1 MEQHLQ
7 RDTAPEPSSLHS
19 TIYGTRTSIGPSIA
33 HSSIVQTGTLSSD
46 NPSPNQNAF
55 AHHTG
60 AIIGVALAGT
70 FAVMISMIIVF
81 LMCKRHY
88 YHRNDRRGIESDV
101 NSVGIGGS
109 RENFLRQEVD
119 AMTCGDEG
127 PPSSQ
132 THGIGTTGYLDAV
145 MLENRG
151 SAPASFPS
159 LPFFDGNGISGGIGA
174 MSGGFGSGA
183 SDESAGMY
191 PPQSHAL
198 TTSYPGVEYAL
209 SANVGKAVPMSRPTG
224 DIPPLDDTAR
234 SLPSPPSP
242 FRLRDPTFWPSSSA
256 DHLSSP
262 TQPLVSDPY
271 SQQPRNHLHS
281 YRTRAAAAGH
291 IGNVSTGHS
300 DSFGDANGTKFISSL
315 SVHGRPNTISEVVAS
330 LGDSSTQGHLISV
343 GHGNGTGNESRGE
356 GGGGVVASSLT
367 HDMRMI
373 LSELRTPSP
382 NHGHGEIGTVEPW
395 SISSSPTTEL
405 EGLHPSTHVPF
416 PSTMPESNAS
426 SGTGGSKLSGG
437 GLLGKLKVMSKNVKS
452 SERVRESDEMKWSS
466 HAHSLRQSGW
476 MDSSDDSTMLRRSI
490 AASIS
495 MPMGE
500 LPTKSNYPRLP
511 SSLLNPPNAIPI
523 PPLRSPISM
532 QRDGN
537 VSPVP
542 SIQDPQTSMDITGEY
557 HLFRAHTEY
566 GLHNE
571 YEAEG
576 IWTSSAIG
584 GHLLRPPSPVS
595 TETSSCIEG
604 LLNPRMLPGGGGDG
618 GISGGS
624 GVAKAVKRQA
634 PRGTHSAMGSTG
646 SGAASSSRS
655 FGFAPGHGQHHDGLG
670 MYDQGERGS
679 AMSLRDNVDYSR
691 PISGNVVVDRMKSTT
706 TFESDFGGDWGT
718 VATDPSPIPMSGEVL
733 GDVNRNVRGEEA
745 LSRTRNG
752 EAERRE

>member
-1 MEQHLQ
+1 
-7 RDTAPEPSSLHS
+7 
-19 TIYGTRTSIGPSIA
+19 
-33 HSSIVQTGTLSSD
+33 
-46 NPSPNQNAF
+46 
-55 AHHTG
+55 
-60 AIIGVALAGT
+60 
-70 FAVMISMIIVF
+70 
-81 LMCKRHY
+81 
-88 YHRNDRRGIESDV
+88 
-101 NSVGIGGS
+101 
-109 RENFLRQEVD
+109 
-119 AMTCGDEG
+119 
-127 PPSSQ
+127 
-132 THGIGTTGYLDAV
+132 
-145 MLENRG
+145 
-151 SAPASFPS
+151 
-159 LPFFDGNGISGGIGA
+159 
-174 MSGGFGSGA
+174 
-183 SDESAGMY
+183 
-191 PPQSHAL
+191 
-198 TTSYPGVEYAL
+198 
-209 SANVGKAVPMSRPTG
+209 
-224 DIPPLDDTAR
+224 
-234 SLPSPPSP
+234 
-242 FRLRDPTFWPSSSA
+242 
-256 DHLSSP
+256 
-262 TQPLVSDPY
+262 
-271 SQQPRNHLHS
+271 
-281 YRTRAAAAGH
+281 
-291 IGNVSTGHS
+291 
-300 DSFGDANGTKFISSL
+300 
-315 SVHGRPNTISEVVAS
+315 
-330 LGDSSTQGHLISV
+330 
-343 GHGNGTGNESRGE
+343 
-356 GGGGVVASSLT
+356 
-367 HDMRMI
+367 
-373 LSELRTPSP
+373 
-382 NHGHGEIGTVEPW
+382 
-395 SISSSPTTEL
+395 
-405 EGLHPSTHVPF
+405 
-416 PSTMPESNAS
+416 MPESNAS

-604 LLNPRMLPGGGGDG
+604 LLNPRMLPGGG
-618 GISGGS
+618 S

-634 PRGTHSAMGSTG
+634 PRG

-655 FGFAPGHGQHHDGLG
+655 LGFAPGHGQHHDGLG
-670 MYDQGERGS
+670 MYGQGERGS
-679 AMSLRDNVDYSR
+679 VMSLRDNVDYSR

-745 LSRTRNG
+745 LLRTRDG

>member
-1 MEQHLQ
+1 
-7 RDTAPEPSSLHS
+7 
-19 TIYGTRTSIGPSIA
+19 
-33 HSSIVQTGTLSSD
+33 
-46 NPSPNQNAF
+46 
-55 AHHTG
+55 
-60 AIIGVALAGT
+60 
-70 FAVMISMIIVF
+70 
-81 LMCKRHY
+81 
-88 YHRNDRRGIESDV
+88 
-101 NSVGIGGS
+101 
-109 RENFLRQEVD
+109 
-119 AMTCGDEG
+119 
-127 PPSSQ
+127 
-132 THGIGTTGYLDAV
+132 
-145 MLENRG
+145 
-151 SAPASFPS
+151 
-159 LPFFDGNGISGGIGA
+159 
-174 MSGGFGSGA
+174 
-183 SDESAGMY
+183 
-191 PPQSHAL
+191 
-198 TTSYPGVEYAL
+198 
-209 SANVGKAVPMSRPTG
+209 
-224 DIPPLDDTAR
+224 
-234 SLPSPPSP
+234 
-242 FRLRDPTFWPSSSA
+242 
-256 DHLSSP
+256 
-262 TQPLVSDPY
+262 
-271 SQQPRNHLHS
+271 
-281 YRTRAAAAGH
+281 
-291 IGNVSTGHS
+291 
-300 DSFGDANGTKFISSL
+300 
-315 SVHGRPNTISEVVAS
+315 
-330 LGDSSTQGHLISV
+330 
-343 GHGNGTGNESRGE
+343 
-356 GGGGVVASSLT
+356 
-367 HDMRMI
+367 
-373 LSELRTPSP
+373 
-382 NHGHGEIGTVEPW
+382 
-395 SISSSPTTEL
+395 
-405 EGLHPSTHVPF
+405 
-416 PSTMPESNAS
+416 MPESNAS

-466 HAHSLRQSGW
+466 HAHSSRQSGW

-500 LPTKSNYPRLP
+500 LPTQSNHPRLP

-646 SGAASSSRS
+646 SGAASSSGS
-655 FGFAPGHGQHHDGLG
+655 LGFAPGHGQHHDGLG